1 MKNKVKII
9 VFDFDETLYY
19 SETALESYIMFIKKS
34 ILDLSNHTENEADEI
49 INEYGFNSRG
59 ENRVSFGKNC
69 EKFGV
74 KKSDWEEYKKDH
86 FFEVDYN
93 NAKIIDNNLIN
104 KLSKKYIC
112 LILSNELY
120 ENIEYKAK
128 KLGIKLK
135 NFQKIYAPHKNF
147 NGKCPS
153 KKETYIKISQ
163 EYAVPFNEI
172 LAIGDR
178 YQVDIKPLEELGGTG
193 IQISNT
199 DDVNKIIVELLQ
211 Q

>member
-1 MKNKVKII
+1 M
-9 VFDFDETLYY
+9 
-19 SETALESYIMFIKKS
+19 M
-34 ILDLSNHTENEADEI
+34 
-49 INEYGFNSRG
+49 
-59 ENRVSFGKNC
+59 
-69 EKFGV
+69 
-74 KKSDWEEYKKDH
+74 
-86 FFEVDYN
+86 
-93 NAKIIDNNLIN
+93 
-104 KLSKKYIC
+104 
-112 LILSNELY
+112 
-120 ENIEYKAK
+120 
-128 KLGIKLK
+128 
-135 NFQKIYAPHKNF
+135 
-147 NGKCPS
+147 